1 MKKEAMLDS
10 YMTYIQLEKNYS
22 AHTVSNYRKDLESF
36 FSFLESEGLS
46 EIREVEYLHA
56 RNYVTQLYEQ
66 AFSRATVSRKISAV
80 RSFFKYGSREFGLNE
95 EAFKSLHH
103 PKKRERLPQF
113 FYEQEL
119 EMLFESVSGNDKLSQ
134 RNLAL
139 LELLYA
145 TGMRV
150 SECTSIR
157 IGDLDRAMNIVKVL
171 GKGKKERYIPYG
183 EFAREALEHYIEEAR
198 PKLMKNTDHVYLFVN
213 SRGEPLTDRGI
224 RYILSDCIKKAALN
238 TAIYPH
244 MIRHTFATHMLNN
257 GADMRTVQELL
268 GHAHLSSTQV
278 YTHVTKEHLR
288 STYLNAHP
296 RA

>member
-1 MKKEAMLDS
+1 MNREAMLDS

-22 AHTVSNYRKDLESF
+22 AHTVAHYRKDLDDF
-36 FSFLESEGLS
+36 FAFLQAEGIA

-56 RNYVTQLYEQ
+56 RNYVTALYEKK
-66 AFSRATVSRKISAV
+66 FSRATVSRKISAV
-80 RSFFKYGSREFGLNE
+80 RSFFKYCNREFGLSE
-95 EAFKSLHH
+95 EAFRSLHH
-103 PKKRERLPQF
+103 PKKHERLPRF
-113 FYEQEL
+113 FYEEEL
-119 EMLFESVSGNDKLSQ
+119 ETLFESVSGEDKLSI

-139 LELLYA
+139 FELLYA

-157 IGDLDRAMNIVKVL
+157 LMDLDRTMQIVKVL

-183 EFAREALEHYIEEAR
+183 QFAHDALEHYIAEVR
-198 PKLMKNTDHVYLFVN
+198 PRLMKNQNHSVLFVN
-213 SRGEPLTDRGI
+213 SRGEPLTDRGV
-224 RYILSDCIKKAALN
+224 RYILSECIKKASLN
-238 TAIYPH
+238 TAVYPH
-244 MIRHTFATHMLNN
+244 MIRHTFATHLLNN

-288 STYLNAHP
+288 NTYLNAHP